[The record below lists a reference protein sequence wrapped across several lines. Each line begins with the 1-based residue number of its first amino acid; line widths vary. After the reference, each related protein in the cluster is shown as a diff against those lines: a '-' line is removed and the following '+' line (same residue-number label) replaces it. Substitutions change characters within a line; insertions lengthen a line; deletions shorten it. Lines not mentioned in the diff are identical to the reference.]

1 MIASILVL
9 CALVYGFGAPYV
21 IARKLGGIVGPDEAQ
36 ALLCVYGGCV
46 MAPVVVLLGLA
57 AVLS

>member
-1 MIASILVL
+1 MTY
-9 CALVYGFGAPYV
+9 ALVIIAAAYGLTVPYV
-21 IARKLGGIVGPDEAQ
+21 IARKLGGIVGPDEAS

-46 MAPVVVLLGLA
+46 MAPVVVLLGIA

>member
-1 MIASILVL
+1 MTYALVL

-21 IARKLGGIVGPDEAQ
+21 IARKLGGIVGQDEAQ

-46 MAPVVVLLGLA
+46 LAPVFVLLGLA